1 MLTVC
6 LKCSCD
12 HVSERSGFTL
22 QPPSMARSLSFC
34 GGSGTGQFQ
43 YLCIRLL
50 SSPLTSCCCR
60 SYRHSTRTDTILTRI
75 QPQRKRNAKFRV
87 LSSRMVSSD
96 RVFPTSTCFPCECQ
110 TLLIRR
116 NALSD
121 SCLCTLP
128 MAPLSSLSTS
138 SLALGFR
145 IVAGID
151 RLRRPT
157 DSWPWLSCCR

>member
-1 MLTVC
+1 MLNVC
-6 LKCSCD
+6 LKCSSD
-12 HVSERSGFTL
+12 HICERSSFTL

-60 SYRHSTRTDTILTRI
+60 SCRHSTRTGTILTRI

-96 RVFPTSTCFPCECQ
+96 RVFPTSICFPCECQ

-121 SCLCTLP
+121 SCLCCHIADGATLLVVHFVP
-128 MAPLSSLSTS
+128 GVGFSHCRWYRSPQTS
-138 SLALGFR
+138 N
-145 IVAGID
+145 
-151 RLRRPT
+151 
-157 DSWPWLSCCR
+157 